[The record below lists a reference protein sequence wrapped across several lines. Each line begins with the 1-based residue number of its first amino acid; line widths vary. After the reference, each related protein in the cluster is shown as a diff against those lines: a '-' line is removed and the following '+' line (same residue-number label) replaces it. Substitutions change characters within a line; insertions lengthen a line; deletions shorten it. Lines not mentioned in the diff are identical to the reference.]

1 MVRSQVVPTSR
12 LAVHCQIAGPDDAP
26 TVVLVHGNVST
37 GRFFSHVIEALAR
50 RYRVIAPDMRGFGDS
65 EAPPIDATRGL
76 RDFSD
81 DLHALLAALNIEAPV
96 HLVGWSV
103 GGGVVLQFA
112 VDHPKQVASLVL
124 EAPMSPYGFGGT
136 RDLQGTPCH
145 ADFAGSGG
153 GTANPEFVRLL
164 AAGDRDVAVQVSPRN
179 VLRGCI
185 IHPGNAV
192 AAADEDAYLT
202 ELLKTRVGDDH
213 YPGDLQT
220 SPNWPGV
227 APGARGMNNAISPKY
242 INLTGFPD
250 IQPRPPVLWIRGAN
264 DVIVSDTSLFDFG
277 FLGQLGAVPGW
288 PGNEVCP
295 PQPMVGQMR
304 ALLDAYRDRGGR
316 YEEVV
321 LADTGH
327 SPHLERPAEYVAA
340 LEQFFAASSAQPAAA
355 S

>member
-26 TVVLVHGNVST
+26 VVVLVHGNIST
-37 GRFFSHVIEALAR
+37 GRFFNHVIESLAR
-50 RYRVIAPDMRGFGDS
+50 SYRVIAPDMRGFGDTES
-65 EAPPIDATRGL
+65 LPIDATRGL

-81 DLHALLAALNIEAPV
+81 DLHALLAALNIERPV

-103 GGGVVLQFA
+103 GGGIVLQFA
-112 VDHPKQVASLVL
+112 VDHPAQVASLVL

-136 RDLQGTPCH
+136 KDLQGTPCH
-145 ADFAGSGG
+145 DDFAGSGG

-164 AAGDRDVAVQVSPRN
+164 AAGDRDVASQTSPRN

-185 IHPGNAV
+185 IHPGNGV
-192 AAADEDAYLT
+192 TGADEDVYLT
-202 ELLKTRVGDDH
+202 ELLKTKVGDDH
-213 YPGDLQT
+213 YPGDLQAST
-220 SPNWPGV
+220 NWPGV
-227 APGARGMNNAISPKY
+227 APGARGMNNAISPKF
-242 INLTGFPD
+242 INLKGFAGIDPK
-250 IQPRPPVLWIRGAN
+250 PPVLWIRGDK

-288 PGNEVCP
+288 PGNDVCP

-304 ALLDAYRDRGGR
+304 TLLDAYRDRGGR

-327 SPHLERPAEYVAA
+327 SPHLERPTEYVAA
-340 LEQFFAASSAQPAAA
+340 LVNFFAASIAQPVAA